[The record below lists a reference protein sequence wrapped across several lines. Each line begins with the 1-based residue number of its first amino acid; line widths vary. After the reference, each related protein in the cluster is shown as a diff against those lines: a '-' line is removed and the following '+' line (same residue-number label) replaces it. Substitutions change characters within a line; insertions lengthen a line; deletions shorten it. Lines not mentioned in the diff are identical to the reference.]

1 MKSNVAEPESWKR
14 VLDIEVPVE
23 EVEEAITA
31 KVNAYSKK
39 VKIPGFR
46 PGKVP
51 GNVVRSRFGDVIRA
65 ETIEELVQKNYENA
79 CREQGITPISQGTVN
94 ELKAEEGTPLS
105 FKVETEIE
113 PPIEI
118 KGYQKLKIKPSP
130 RKIRASDVDEIVQ
143 GLRARQASYNTV
155 ERPAKKGDFVK
166 LEYQRVE
173 IDGAERSDVES
184 PEYPVEL
191 GTSTV
196 KGFDKALIGA
206 SAGDVVE
213 APITF
218 PKDYGDTDIA
228 GKKGQFTIKV
238 TEVQEQQLPE
248 IDEEFLKKMGDFKD
262 EGQLRERIQKDL
274 EERAVQEARTDAHN
288 KAIEALISSNP
299 FDVPPSQIR
308 RYLDQAYE
316 QQQGRAQQTGQE
328 MPSKEEFDGRFR
340 EVGMRAIKRHRI
352 IEYIASKENIK
363 ASQED
368 VDKRIEQ
375 MAARYNQPFDQVKA
389 SLRRSGMTN
398 QMRDDIREQK
408 TLDYLIGEYDPSA
421 AQS

>member
-1 MKSNVAEPESWKR
+1 MKSSVAEPESWKR

-23 EVEEAITA
+23 EVEKAISA
-31 KVNAYSKK
+31 RVSSYSKK

-51 GNVVRSRFGDVIRA
+51 GHIVRSRFGDVIRA
-65 ETIEELVQKNYENA
+65 ETIEELVQKNYEEA
-79 CREQGITPISQGTVN
+79 CREQGITPISQATIN
-94 ELKAEEGTPLS
+94 ELKADEGGPLS
-105 FKVETEIE
+105 FKVETEVE
-113 PPIEI
+113 PSIEI

-130 RKIRASDVDEIVQ
+130 RKIRPADVDDVVQ
-143 GLRARQASYNTV
+143 NLRVRQASYNTV
-155 ERPAKKGDFVK
+155 ERPAQKGDFVK

-173 IDGAERSDVES
+173 IDGTERPDVES
-184 PEYPVEL
+184 PRYPVEL

-206 SAGDVVE
+206 SPGDVVE

-218 PKDYGDTDIA
+218 PKDYGDPEIA

-238 TEVQEQQLPE
+238 DEVRERVLPE
-248 IDEEFLKKMGDFKD
+248 LDEEFLKNTGDFKD
-262 EGQLRERIQKDL
+262 EGELRERIQKDL
-274 EERAVQEARTDAHN
+274 EEQAVQEARTEAHN
-288 KAIEALISSNP
+288 KAIEALIGSNP
-299 FDVPPSQIR
+299 FDVPPSMIR

-316 QQQGRAQQTGQE
+316 QQQARAQQMRQE
-328 MPSKEEFDGRFR
+328 MPGKEEFDNRFR
-340 EVGMRAIKRHRI
+340 EVGIHAIKRHRI
-352 IEYIASKENIK
+352 IDYIASKENIK

-389 SLRRSGMTN
+389 SMRRSGMTN
-398 QMRDDIREQK
+398 QIRDDIREQK